1 MGESSRK
8 KNKPV
13 IGITI
18 GDINGIGPE
27 VIIKSL
33 EDNRILKQFT
43 PVIYGSAKVI
53 SYYRK
58 ALDKENFNYQQI
70 SSIDKIAHKKVNVL
84 NVWDETI
91 EINPGQANETGGKY
105 AILSLQHAVKD
116 LKDEKIDAI
125 TTAPLAKDLVQSDE
139 FKFPGHTEYLT
150 QEAGESDSLMFL
162 VHESLRV
169 GVVTGHIPLNEVSSK
184 VTKEKIVFKLQ
195 KMLKSLQKDFGIKKP
210 RVAVLGLNPHAGE
223 NGLLGDEEHKVIIP
237 AIEEVKKGHH
247 IVMGPFPADGFFGM
261 RTYKQYDGVLAMY
274 HDQGL
279 IPFKNMAF
287 EEGVNYTAGL
297 PFVRTSPDHGTAFSI
312 AGNGQADETSFRNA
326 LYLANDIIRQR
337 KENHFESDDEK

>member
-105 AILSLQHAVKD
+105 AVLSLQHAVKD

-169 GVVTGHIPLNEVSSK
+169 GVVTGHIPLNEVSAK

-195 KMLKSLQKDFGIKKP
+195 KMIKSLQKDFGIKKP

-223 NGLLGDEEHKVIIP
+223 NGLLGDEEQKVIIP